1 MKRNIT
7 YTLYL
12 ALFWLKLRYS
22 AIEYDTVVVFV
33 RVSVYA
39 YVYMLAAEYNLTKV
53 NSMLLYIHLVT
64 SAAILSLSLAL
75 FLVFTLLGDVCI
87 ALSTLEKLWQQQQ
100 QLQHMRYAPQC
111 AMICVRIRFNKC
123 ALIQVNFGWKGPLS
137 IVVSYVKQ
145 LNENAALRIT
155 FVWKKIQE
163 ILVFDEVR
171 SKFTNL
177 IEKFEKICYPL
188 DLNRLIFF
196 SIQVIFDAQEI
207 FNTFTKLLLIQTDVA
222 EFIQIV
228 VTKPL
233 PNLKYTSILFN
244 DT

>member
-1 MKRNIT
+1 MRMFICSLLNIIWQKSIRRC
-7 YTLYL
+7 YT
-12 ALFWLKLRYS
+12 FIW
-22 AIEYDTVVVFV
+22 
-33 RVSVYA
+33 
-39 YVYMLAAEYNLTKV
+39 
-53 NSMLLYIHLVT
+53 IHRPRF
-64 SAAILSLSLAL
+64 SLSLAL

-196 SIQVIFDAQEI
+196 PFRLFSMLRKFSTLSLNCCLSKQMLQ
-207 FNTFTKLLLIQTDVA
+207 
-222 EFIQIV
+222 
-228 VTKPL
+228 
-233 PNLKYTSILFN
+233 NLSK
-244 DT
+244 